1 MSVKVCFSLNLSNL
15 LMVLFQEDLEIE
27 AYPGYV
33 SKAGEVYIQ
42 TTGPELIWI
51 NQILDLQGTEKIS
64 KHKLT
69 SFRQLTM
76 NKLYLAKYIQDNC
89 FYRAIVK
96 SATSNCYKQNKV
108 SVENGSCHSLS
119 SQKVSEHNDC
129 VFYQFNKVKCH
140 NSTL

>member
-1 MSVKVCFSLNLSNL
+1 
-15 LMVLFQEDLEIE
+15 MVLFQEGLEIE

-33 SKAGEVYIQ
+33 TKTGEVYIQ
-42 TTGPELIWI
+42 TPGPELNWI
-51 NQILDLQGTEKIS
+51 TEILELLGTEEIS

-76 NKLYLAKYIQDNC
+76 KKLYLAKYSQDGC

-96 SATSNCYKQNKV
+96 SASSNCYKENKV
-108 SVENGSCHSLS
+108 SVKKRFLSLL
-119 SQKVSEHNDC
+119 VILNIFSEANYF
-129 VFYQFNKVKCH
+129 VFYQFNKFICY